1 MKITVNGNISEDALK
16 VILEKQKK
24 KTIIINEYCENEKID
39 NLSYKDAE
47 LEYEYSKEPKK
58 EPKPVKPKP
67 KKVETRGNVKGN

>member
-16 VILEKQKK
+16 VILERQKK
-24 KTIIINEYCENEKID
+24 KTVIIKEYCENEKLN

-47 LEYEYSKEPKK
+47 LEYEYTKEQKK
-58 EPKPVKPKP
+58 EVKKVTPKP